1 MKQIL
6 QNLGNG
12 DTMMVEV
19 PAPGPSSGKVLI
31 ETTRTLVSLGTEK
44 MLIDFG
50 KGSLLEKARSQPDK
64 VKQVL
69 QKVRTD
75 GLMATVDAVRS
86 KLDQPIPLGYCHVGR
101 VAAAPGMRHEAGG
114 MRHEEGF
121 EAHEAGGMRHEQGF
135 AASLSPHAASLM
147 PPASSLSP
155 HAASLMPH
163 ASPSA
168 ASRFAPG
175 DRVVSNGYHA
185 EVVSVPENLC
195 ARIPDGVSDE
205 AAAFTVVGAIG
216 LQGIRLL
223 NPTLGERVVVMGL
236 GLIGL
241 LTVQMLRASGCR
253 VLGVDLD
260 PAKCALAGLFGVEV
274 CDLSK
279 GQDAVAAAAEF
290 SDGKGVDGVI
300 ITASAKTDQIVHDAA
315 TMCRKR
321 GRIVLVGV
329 VGLKLQRD
337 DFYKKELSF
346 QVSCSYGPGRYD
358 PLYEGKGYDYPE
370 AYVRWTEQRNFEA
383 VLQLMADGKLVT
395 GPLVSHRFPF
405 EKALDAYAVVGSGK
419 ALGIVLEYGEPT
431 GGSGPKFARAIQ
443 LAASPVTAKD
453 QPGVSF
459 IGAGN
464 FTARNLLPAVQKA
477 GGARLRWVISRG
489 GTSAGEVGRKFGFAH
504 AGSDVGEVWRDE
516 ATDLA
521 FITTPHSSHGRLVA
535 EALEAGKHVFVEKP
549 LALTHAEL
557 DRIEALLGEARGARL
572 MVGFNRR
579 FSPHTVQ
586 IKRWLE
592 ACPGA
597 KSIVITVNA
606 GEIPADHWTQYPDIG
621 GGRILGE
628 ACHFIDLARHL
639 AGSAIEEVKT
649 VVLGGQA
656 GALGDSVVISLAF
669 ADGSIASVQYLAT
682 GHKGFPKERVE
693 VFAGGKVMAC
703 ENFRVTRGWGVKG
716 GCKTRS
722 QDKGHAACVAAFLET
737 VRTGGAAPIPPEELL
752 EVSRATLAAAL
763 RH

>member
-1 MKQIL
+1 
-6 QNLGNG
+6 
-12 DTMMVEV
+12 MVEV
-19 PAPGPSSGKVLI
+19 PAPAPSGDQVLI

-69 QKVRTD
+69 QKVKTD
-75 GLMATVDAVRS
+75 GLMTTVDAVRS
-86 KLDQPIPLGYCHVGR
+86 KLDQPIALGYCHVGR
-101 VAAAPGMRHEAGG
+101 VAAGEKRKAESGKQKEND
-114 MRHEEGF
+114 
-121 EAHEAGGMRHEQGF
+121 F
-135 AASLSPHAASLM
+135 AV
-147 PPASSLSP
+147 
-155 HAASLMPH
+155 
-163 ASPSA
+163 
-168 ASRFAPG
+168 G
-175 DRVVSNGYHA
+175 ERVVSNGGHA

-205 AAAFTVVGAIG
+205 AASFTVVGAIG

-241 LTVQMLRASGCR
+241 LTVQMLRANGCR

-260 PAKCALAGLFGVEV
+260 SEKCALAASFGATV

-279 GQDAVAAAAEF
+279 GQDAVAVAAEF
-290 SDGKGVDGVI
+290 SDGKGVDGVL

-358 PLYEGKGYDYPE
+358 PLYEGRGYDYP
-370 AYVRWTEQRNFEA
+370 AAFVRWTEQRNFEA
-383 VLQLMADGKLVT
+383 VLQLMAGGKLVT
-395 GPLVSHRFPF
+395 EALVSHRFAF
-405 EKALDAYAVVGSGK
+405 ENALAAYEVVGSGR
-419 ALGIVLEYGEPT
+419 ALGIVLDYGEPT
-431 GGSGPKFARAIQ
+431 GGTGPRFARSIELTTVQGKAR
-443 LAASPVTAKD
+443 S

-464 FTARNLLPAVQKA
+464 FTARNLLPAVAKS
-477 GGARLRWVISRG
+477 GGAHLRRVISRG

-504 AGSDVGEVWRDE
+504 AGSDTEEVWQDE
-516 ATDLA
+516 ETDVV

-535 EALEAGKHVFVEKP
+535 QALEAGKHVFVEKP
-549 LALTHAEL
+549 LALEAEEI
-557 DRIEALLGEARGARL
+557 DRIEALLKEGRGGLL

-579 FSPHTVQ
+579 FSPHTAKLQ
-586 IKRWLE
+586 DWLA

-606 GEIPADHWTQYPDIG
+606 GEIPADHWTQDPGVG

-628 ACHFIDLARHL
+628 GCHFIDLARHL
-639 AGSAIEEVKT
+639 AGSPITEVRT

-656 GALGDSVVISLAF
+656 GALGDSVMISLAF
-669 ADGSIASVQYLAT
+669 GDGSLASVHYLAT
-682 GHKGFPKERVE
+682 GHKAFPKERVE

-703 ENFRVTRGWGVKG
+703 ENFRVTRGWGVTG
-716 GCKTRS
+716 GCKTRG
-722 QDKGHAACVAAFLET
+722 QDKGHASCVAAFLEA
-737 VRTGGAAPIPPEELL
+737 VRTGGETPIPASELL
-752 EVSRATLAAAL
+752 EVSRATLAAAGGGFS
-763 RH
+763 

>member
-1 MKQIL
+1 
-6 QNLGNG
+6 
-12 DTMMVEV
+12 MVEGPV
-19 PAPGPSSGKVLI
+19 PAASRGKVLI

-75 GLMATVDAVRS
+75 GLAATYGAVKS
-86 KLDQPIPLGYCHVGR
+86 KLDQPIALGYCHVGR
-101 VAAAPGMRHEAGG
+101 VAGGCASHEAGG
-114 MRHEEGF
+114 MGHEVEAGRGQAAGGRGHEACGMRQEAGGRELESEGMEHEEGIS
-121 EAHEAGGMRHEQGF
+121 
-135 AASLSPHAASLM
+135 ASILPHAAC
-147 PPASSLSP
+147 P
-155 HAASLMPH
+155 MPH
-163 ASPSA
+163 ASC
-168 ASRFAPG
+168 FAVG
-175 DRVVSNGYHA
+175 ERVASNGNHA

-205 AAAFTVVGAIG
+205 AASFMVVGAIG

-241 LTVQMLRASGCR
+241 LTVQMLRANGCR
-253 VLGVDLD
+253 VLGIDLD
-260 PAKCALAGLFGVEV
+260 SEKCALAESFGATV

-290 SDGKGVDGVI
+290 SEGKGVDGVL

-370 AYVRWTEQRNFEA
+370 AHVRWTEQRNFEA
-383 VLQLMADGKLVT
+383 VLQLMAEGRLVT
-395 GPLVSHRFPF
+395 EPLVSHRFAF
-405 EKALDAYAVVGSGK
+405 DQALEAYEVVGSGK
-419 ALGIVLEYGEPT
+419 ALGIVLDYGEPA
-431 GGSGPKFARAIQ
+431 GREGAKFASSIS
-443 LAASPVTAKD
+443 LGDGGKAAVDA
-453 QPGVSF
+453 PGVSF

-464 FTARNLLPAVQKA
+464 FTARNLLPAVEQA
-477 GGARLRWVISRG
+477 GGAKLRWVISRG
-489 GTSAGEVGRKFGFAH
+489 GTSAGEVGRKFGFVH
-504 AGSDVGEVWRDE
+504 AGSESEAVWNDDETDVV
-516 ATDLA
+516 
-521 FITTPHSSHGRLVA
+521 FITTPHSSHGRLVV
-535 EALEAGKHVFVEKP
+535 EALEAGKDVFVEKP
-549 LALTHAEL
+549 LALTSSEL
-557 DRIEALLGEARGARL
+557 DRIEALLQEGRGGRL

-579 FSPHTVQ
+579 FSPHTRQ
-586 IKRWLE
+586 LKRWLE

-606 GEIPADHWTQYPDIG
+606 GEIPADHWTQDPEVG

-639 AGSAIEEVKT
+639 ADSPIEEVKT
-649 VVLGGQA
+649 VRLGGQA

-669 ADGSIASVQYLAT
+669 ADGSMASVQYLAT

-693 VFAGGKVMAC
+693 VFAGGKVMSC

-716 GCKTRS
+716 ACKTKG
-722 QDKGHAACVAAFLET
+722 QDKGHAACVGAFLKA
-737 VRTGGAAPIPPEELL
+737 VKSGGTSPIPVEELL
-752 EVSRATLAAAL
+752 EVSRATIAAA
-763 RH
+763 RGGCAAHEA